1 MDFYYKCSSR
11 IESTKALQFYQQVQS
26 TQFNLALSSWIC
38 YLCLYLIASATASTE
53 YLLRNC
59 SIRKLKI
66 ICTISH
72 TLRQNQRGVTPVR
85 SCCGHWWMCFWM
97 QKAQRGWS
105 FHELQSSEFWAPPA
119 VWQPCCEGLG
129 AHTPS
134 CLHKWDYTCRLRAST
149 EIWISHRPELHL
161 CAPHSKLLWSN
172 SPPALL
178 FTGNLL
184 WQWHDLISSFKLCI
198 FIFKSV

>member
-38 YLCLYLIASATASTE
+38 YLCLYLIASATGSTE
-53 YLLRNC
+53 YLLRNY

-72 TLRQNQRGVTPVR
+72 TLRQNQQGVTPVR
-85 SCCGHWWMCFWM
+85 SCCGHWWMCFGM

-105 FHELQSSEFWAPPA
+105 FHELQLSEFWAPPSHFGVKVQQTPPA
-119 VWQPCCEGLG
+119 ACTSGITCAGFVLLQKSEFPTDQNCTCGP
-129 AHTPS
+129 HTPN
-134 CLHKWDYTCRLRAST
+134 Y
-149 EIWISHRPELHL
+149 
-161 CAPHSKLLWSN
+161 

-178 FTGNLL
+178 ITGNLL
-184 WQWHDLISSFKLCI
+184 WQWHDLISSFSLCI

>member
-38 YLCLYLIASATASTE
+38 YLCLYLIASATGSTE

-72 TLRQNQRGVTPVR
+72 TLRQNQQGVTPVR
-85 SCCGHWWMCFWM
+85 SCCGHWWMCFGM

-105 FHELQSSEFWAPPA
+105 FHELQLSEFWAPPSHFG
-119 VWQPCCEGLG
+119 VKVQ
-129 AHTPS
+129 HTPPAACTS
-134 CLHKWDYTCRLRAST
+134 GITCAGFVLLQKSEFPT
-149 EIWISHRPELHL
+149 DQN
-161 CAPHSKLLWSN
+161 CTCGPHTPN
-172 SPPALL
+172 YSPPALL
-178 FTGNLL
+178 ITGNLL
-184 WQWHDLISSFKLCI
+184 WQWHDLISSFNLCI